1 MVEQQAN
8 VERAKNIIIQAVNKG
23 KIDPIITIH

>member
-1 MVEQQAN
+1 MVEAAN

-23 KIDPIITIH
+23 KIDPIVTIH

>member
-1 MVEQQAN
+1 MVEQAN